1 MFNNLSQDLIPIISQ
16 SLAHEEL
23 KKLLLVSKKNKEF
36 ILPLIEK
43 RFSQY
48 YDYDLFKDKL
58 FLIHYFGSQLLERIK
73 SDIQHCPD
81 RYDQKVYD
89 AIKQEFKERADELTK
104 YQGSNNDS
112 TPIPDIIHAI
122 NNACNNRLADTL
134 IFKKINKSNFEEFFK
149 KYLNNLGKPNPNIFK
164 TVLYQLNKYKP
175 NNTQAIKYIED
186 NDVMGIIKEKIE
198 SDQDYKEY
206 NNIIYQ
212 IYPTLSK
219 TTRSSVQISDYAS
232 LLNKQMIK

>member
-1 MFNNLSQDLIPIISQ
+1 M
-16 SLAHEEL
+16 
-23 KKLLLVSKKNKEF
+23 
-36 ILPLIEK
+36 
-43 RFSQY
+43 
-48 YDYDLFKDKL
+48 
-58 FLIHYFGSQLLERIK
+58 
-73 SDIQHCPD
+73 
-81 RYDQKVYD
+81 
-89 AIKQEFKERADELTK
+89 
-104 YQGSNNDS
+104 
-112 TPIPDIIHAI
+112 
-122 NNACNNRLADTL
+122 ADTL
-134 IFKKINKSNFEEFFK
+134 IFNKINKSNFEEFFK
-149 KYLNNLGKPNPNIFK
+149 KYLKNLGKPNPNIFK

-219 TTRSSVQISDYAS
+219 TTRSSVQISDYAL